1 MNTRPIKEL
10 VTSNASAL
18 ALQRAARKQG
28 MRTMMEDG
36 LDKALRGIT
45 TPAEVIRAVYSVAD
59 LEMPGTAEEETDFTE
74 ALAEEMAQEESENG
88 Q

>member
-1 MNTRPIKEL
+1 
-10 VTSNASAL
+10 
-18 ALQRAARKQG
+18 
-28 MRTMMEDG
+28 
-36 LDKALRGIT
+36 
-45 TPAEVIRAVYSVAD
+45 VAD